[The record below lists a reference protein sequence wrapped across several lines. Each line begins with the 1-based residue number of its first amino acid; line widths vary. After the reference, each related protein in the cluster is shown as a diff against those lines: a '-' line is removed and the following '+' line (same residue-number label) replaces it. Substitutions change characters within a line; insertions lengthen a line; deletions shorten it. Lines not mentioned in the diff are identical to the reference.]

1 MHYRVNQEVGA
12 TISGEEWSIC
22 NFMHCSDV
30 GSGIILVSLI
40 LLFDGPSLAKPSLRN
55 TVKDTSRRSFSL
67 RIPYLRFSYLPA
79 FGFRPALAPR
89 DAACTGI

>member
-40 LLFDGPSLAKPSLRN
+40 LLFDGPLFGQA
-55 TVKDTSRRSFSL
+55 
-67 RIPYLRFSYLPA
+67 IPP
-79 FGFRPALAPR
+79 
-89 DAACTGI
+89 